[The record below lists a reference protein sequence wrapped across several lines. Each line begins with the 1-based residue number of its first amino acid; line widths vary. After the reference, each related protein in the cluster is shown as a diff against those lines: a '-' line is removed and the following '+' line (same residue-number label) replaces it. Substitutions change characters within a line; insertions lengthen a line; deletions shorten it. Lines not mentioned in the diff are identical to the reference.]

1 MRLVISVCFK
11 LSMELLRRMAESAKF
26 IVMENYM
33 MHSTKTTNGMALDGT
48 SGQMVVTPYS
58 SGKRGNL

>member
-1 MRLVISVCFK
+1 
-11 LSMELLRRMAESAKF
+11 MELLRRMAESAKF